1 MHAHPAVVFTVTV
14 MTPSMPRRL
23 VGLKCLLP
31 TVAFWACG
39 DPDIRRGDD
48 ALGAGQ
54 YQAAIGFYE
63 QARARLPQERTPTE
77 RIASAHRSLAMS
89 LLGEGRCDDAKAPLD
104 AAEALTRPLLIDH
117 QLVYECAAARGRP
130 PEVLVPM
137 LERLLALG
145 DHRASVI
152 RRLMQLELE
161 LGRDDAAVSRVA
173 QLEKR
178 STLTLDERRRLMAVL
193 LALGRDAES
202 WPHLE
207 IVMQT
212 SGPESRD
219 PVLRLK
225 YAELLQARGRGAEAV
240 GIYRALA
247 TEYPANP
254 LAHARLAAQL
264 ELMGDPQ
271 GALAA
276 RARAEALRN
285 GPLPPP
291 QEMRPLPRSRR

>member
-1 MHAHPAVVFTVTV
+1 
-14 MTPSMPRRL
+14 
-23 VGLKCLLP
+23 
-31 TVAFWACG
+31 
-39 DPDIRRGDD
+39 
-48 ALGAGQ
+48 
-54 YQAAIGFYE
+54 
-63 QARARLPQERTPTE
+63 
-77 RIASAHRSLAMS
+77 
-89 LLGEGRCDDAKAPLD
+89 
-104 AAEALTRPLLIDH
+104 
-117 QLVYECAAARGRP
+117 
-130 PEVLVPM
+130 M

-145 DHRASVI
+145 DHRASVL

-178 STLTLDERRRLMAVL
+178 STLTLDERRRLIAVL

-212 SGPESRD
+212 AGPESRD

-225 YAELLQARGRGAEAV
+225 YAELLQARGRSAEAV

-264 ELMGDPQ
+264 ELMGDAQ
-271 GALAA
+271 GALSA
-276 RARAEALRN
+276 RAQADALRN